1 MNYPVIPRIAP
12 MTAPKVSR
20 RFYNALRLLGLW
32 FLFVAAF
39 KQYARFI
46 KPSRVITLD
55 GVNGG
60 ERRPY
65 LTRWHLIPRNRWL
78 NLYLHKFVHGD
89 DERALHDHPWA
100 SASLILEGR
109 YIEHTSEWFPAFENK
124 QLGTYV
130 LAMSDMFSPQ
140 DGRTYVEGSVTANS
154 GLREGENRFDYTQ
167 EFHAGDFRKL
177 PPTHMHMIE
186 LFGNNTEPCWTLFMT
201 GSIVRRWGFAC
212 KDGWRDFKEYLQDNP
227 SRPGSTL
234 GCE

>member
-1 MNYPVIPRIAP
+1 MS
-12 MTAPKVSR
+12 APKVSR
-20 RFYNALRLLGLW
+20 RFYGVLRQLGLW

-39 KQYARFI
+39 KQYARFV

-55 GVNGG
+55 GIDGG

-65 LTRWHLIPRNRWL
+65 LTRWHLIPRNRWF

-89 DERALHDHPWA
+89 DERALHDHPWP

-109 YIEHTSEWFPAFENK
+109 YIEHTSEWFPVIENK
-124 QLGTYV
+124 QMGAYV
-130 LAMSDMFSPQ
+130 MAISDLFSPQ
-140 DGRTYVEGSVTANS
+140 DGRKYVDGSVTVNS
-154 GLREGENRFDYTQ
+154 NLREGMNRFDYTQ

-177 PPTHMHMIE
+177 PATHMHMIE

-201 GSIVRRWGFAC
+201 GSIVRRWGFDC
-212 KDGWRDFKEYLQDNP
+212 KSGWRDFREYLQDNP
-227 SRPGSTL
+227 SRPGTTL